1 MVGGNLFVL
10 PDFSGG
16 REKLRPRRARS
27 PLKTKMKLSTF
38 TAENAHEAVRL
49 VQQNL
54 GPEAV
59 IVNVRQLPA
68 HGFSRLLQ
76 RRGHLEVTACV
87 PDPAAPRHLV
97 PASEDAYVPFGDL
110 VDDSRPPPRLERRW
124 RSIAW
129 LESLGLLP
137 EFADRLEIKLR
148 SVNAGLPPPNPVAE
162 WNLVRDALAAFW
174 RLPHKHVANK
184 GRPHVFIGP
193 AGTGKTTVICKW
205 LTTAVLRGEQSA
217 RVWRLDS
224 ETVNTS
230 EFLTLHSELLGVPV
244 ERFWSG
250 AETAEDLLF
259 VDLPGVETHDAAGMK
274 MLREQLQSLPAPHVH
289 LVLNAA
295 YDTELL
301 FEQFRA
307 FAAFLPEDLI
317 FTHLDE
323 EHRRVK
329 LWNFVFGTNCTFG
342 WLAGGQKLP
351 GEFKAAETA
360 MLFPH
365 KITR

>member
-1 MVGGNLFVL
+1 
-10 PDFSGG
+10 
-16 REKLRPRRARS
+16 
-27 PLKTKMKLSTF
+27 MKLSTF
-38 TAENAHEAVRL
+38 TAENAHEAVRV
-49 VQQNL
+49 VQEHL

-68 HGFSRLLQ
+68 QGFSRLLN
-76 RRGHLEVTACV
+76 RHGRLEVTACV
-87 PDPAAPRHLV
+87 PDPAPPKHEV
-97 PASEDAYVPFGDL
+97 PAGSGDYVPFGEL
-110 VDDSRPPPRLERRW
+110 VDDPSPSPRVERRW
-124 RSIAW
+124 RSLAW
-129 LESLGLLP
+129 LESLGLLS
-137 EFADRLEIKLR
+137 EFADRIETKLR
-148 SVNAGLPPPNPVAE
+148 SVNAGLPPANPIEE
-162 WNLVRDALAAFW
+162 WHLVRDSLAAFW
-174 RLPHKHVANK
+174 RPPLKTPDGP

-193 AGTGKTTVICKW
+193 AGAGKTTVICKW
-205 LTTAVLRGEQSA
+205 LTAAVLKGEQRA
-217 RVWRLDS
+217 RAWRLDG

-230 EFLTLHSELLGVPV
+230 EFLTLHCELLGVPV
-244 ERFWSG
+244 ERFWTG
-250 AETAEDLLF
+250 AAVAEELLF

-274 MLREQLQSLPAPHVH
+274 VLREQLQSLPAPHVH

-329 LWNFVFGTNCTFG
+329 LWNFVLGTNCTLG

-351 GEFKAAETA
+351 GEFKPAETA
-360 MLFPH
+360 LLFPH